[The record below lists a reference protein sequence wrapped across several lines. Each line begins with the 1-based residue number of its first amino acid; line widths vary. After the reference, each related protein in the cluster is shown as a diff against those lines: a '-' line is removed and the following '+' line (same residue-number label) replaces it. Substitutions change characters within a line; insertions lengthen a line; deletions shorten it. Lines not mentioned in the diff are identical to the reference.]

1 MKFEMNDME
10 KKDSLEKNKRELIEI
25 PSWSL
30 FDIIEAV
37 DGKLE
42 NPPEEELFITGVHHD
57 SRMMKAG
64 SLFIPIIAER
74 NGHDFVGS
82 AFEAGATV
90 SFWSEDLKDAPKDM
104 PLIVVEDTLKALKDF
119 ARWYLAKVQPKVV
132 AITGSN
138 GKTTTKD
145 MTAKVLA
152 AKYATHKT
160 AGNFN
165 NEIGLPLTI
174 LAMPETTEIIVLEMG
189 TDEPGGISML
199 SELATPDVAVVTMI
213 GESHIEAFGTRKNLA
228 TEKVSI
234 CSGLKQDGLFIYP
247 ENEQLIGPQLSK
259 ELRTKSFALDER
271 ADIFAF
277 DIQEEIESTHFTVQT
292 SETDAKMSMT
302 IPVPGSYN
310 VNNALIAILVGLEYG
325 VSLEDAK
332 KQLAGL
338 QLTKNRLE
346 WIDGING
353 IKILNDA
360 YNASPSSMGA
370 VLAYFQTIETKQDK
384 VLVLGDILELGE
396 LTQSLHEGIADAIQ
410 LEANQLIFLYG
421 ENMKH
426 LYDKLRKETNSKH
439 LYHFS
444 GEKDELIQT
453 IKDKVRAG
461 SLVLFKSSNGTD
473 LLAVVDEL
481 RENEK

>member
-1 MKFEMNDME
+1 MKFEMNDTE
-10 KKDSLEKNKRELIEI
+10 KKDSLEKKEELIGI
-25 PSWSL
+25 PNWSL

-57 SRMMKAG
+57 SRMMEAG
-64 SLFIPIIAER
+64 SLFVPIIAER
-74 NGHDFVGS
+74 NGHDFVAS
-82 AFEAGATV
+82 AFEAGAV
-90 SFWSEDLKDAPKDM
+90 ASFWSEELRGAPKDI
-104 PLIVVEDTLKALKDF
+104 PLIVVEDTLEALKEF
-119 ARWYLAKVQPKVV
+119 ARWYLEKIQPKVV
-132 AITGSN
+132 GITGSN

-145 MTAKVLA
+145 MTAKVLE

-174 LAMPETTEIIVLEMG
+174 LTMPDTTEIIVLEMG
-189 TDEPGGISML
+189 TDQPGGISML

-213 GESHIEAFGTRKNLA
+213 GESHIEAFGTRENLA

-234 CSGLKQDGLFIYP
+234 CSGLKSDGLFIYP
-247 ENEQLIGPQLSK
+247 ANERLISKHLSK
-259 ELRTKSFALDER
+259 GLRTKSFALDEE

-292 SETDAKMSMT
+292 SETDAKMSMMV
-302 IPVPGSYN
+302 PVPGSYN
-310 VNNALIAILVGLEYG
+310 VNNALMAILVGLEFG
-325 VSLEDAK
+325 VSLEEAK
-332 KQLAGL
+332 QQLANL

-360 YNASPSSMGA
+360 YNASPSSMQA
-370 VLAYFQTIETKQDK
+370 VLNYFQTIVTKKDR
-384 VLVLGDILELGE
+384 VIVLGDILELGE
-396 LTQSLHEGIADAIQ
+396 LAQSLHEGIADAID
-410 LEANQLIFLYG
+410 LEANQFIFLYG
-421 ENMKH
+421 ENMKY
-426 LYDKLRKETNSKH
+426 LYDKLKKETNKEH

-444 GEKDELIQT
+444 GDKKELIQA
-453 IKDKVRAG
+453 IKSKVRTE

-481 RENEK
+481 RANNK